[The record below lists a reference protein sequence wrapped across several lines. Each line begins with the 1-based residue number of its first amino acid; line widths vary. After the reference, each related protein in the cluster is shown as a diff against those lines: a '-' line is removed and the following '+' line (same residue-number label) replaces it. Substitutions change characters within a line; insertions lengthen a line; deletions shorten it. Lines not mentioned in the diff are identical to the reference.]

1 MPLPYSIH
9 RFWCDRCSHVPK
21 APEIEKATDN
31 GGFFNSGRLH
41 ATNVASS
48 PLLTLCAASFDRMP
62 LR

>member
-1 MPLPYSIH
+1 VRPLLAARMS
-9 RFWCDRCSHVPK
+9 PK
-21 APEIEKATDN
+21 RQKFEKATSN
-31 GGFFNSGRLH
+31 GGFFHSGRLH